1 MYIFDETGPPRFAE
15 NRMLLS
21 AVSLCMLVVAAAQDA
36 DVVSYAEYQLLRV
49 YPSTVQ
55 QLQRVLDLAKR
66 KKYEGL
72 VSIWSQNLLSG
83 RTSGNNR
90 SEISADILSA
100 PQVLEDLVEQ
110 LDSSGFPYDVLIH
123 NLEVRKALIHF
134 GKPHSRCYPCFK
146 C

>member
-1 MYIFDETGPPRFAE
+1 
-15 NRMLLS
+15 MLLS

-72 VSIWSQNLLSG
+72 VSIWSQNLISG

-110 LDSSGFPYDVLIH
+110 LDNSGLPYDVLIH

-134 GKPHSRCYPCFK
+134 EKLHSRCYPCFK

>member
-1 MYIFDETGPPRFAE
+1 
-15 NRMLLS
+15 MLLS
-21 AVSLCMLVVAAAQDA
+21 AVSLCMLAVAAAQDA

-49 YPSTVQ
+49 YPSTVK
-55 QLQRVLDLAKR
+55 QLQTVLDLAKR

-110 LDSSGFPYDVLIH
+110 LDSSGLPYDVLIH
-123 NLEVRKALIHF
+123 NLEVRKALIHY